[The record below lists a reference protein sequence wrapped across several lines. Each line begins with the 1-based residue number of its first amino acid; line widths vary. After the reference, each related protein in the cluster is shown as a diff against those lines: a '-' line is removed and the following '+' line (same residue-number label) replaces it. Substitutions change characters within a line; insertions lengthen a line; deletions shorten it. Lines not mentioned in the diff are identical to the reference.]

1 MLTPIFQP
9 MDLVTPDQPSQIV
22 EITIQEDI
30 PLEETMVLQTDTF
43 IEMLLCL
50 QTQRIPFQS
59 MRPLVIHHVLMIWTQ

>member
-1 MLTPIFQP
+1 

-22 EITIQEDI
+22 EITIQEGI

-50 QTQRIPFQS
+50 QIQRIPFQS
-59 MRPLVIHHVLMIWTQ
+59 MRPLVIQHVLMIQTL